1 MLTNAFNV
9 VNLTCCCVTEK
20 ERMKNYSS
28 KSALVCSILNFL
40 AGLCRKMLHLVSGKQ
55 IMCTARI
62 KLAYFPT
69 EEK

>member
-1 MLTNAFNV
+1 
-9 VNLTCCCVTEK
+9 VTEK